1 MVTNMHYGASGII
14 FQYAETLRKNMTP
27 AEKIIWERVC
37 RNQLGL
43 RIRRQHPAWKYIADY
58 YCHEVKLIIEVD
70 GEIHSTKESK
80 AYDINRDV
88 TLNEFGIEV
97 IRFSN
102 EQVINEIDYVI
113 DQIKKKIEELKLKQW
128 QERNKITKAG

>member
-1 MVTNMHYGASGII
+1 MVDMHYGASKII

-27 AEKIIWERVC
+27 TEKIIWERVC
-37 RNQLGL
+37 RNQLGF
-43 RIRRQHPAWKYIADY
+43 RIRRQHPVWKYIADY

-70 GEIHSTKESK
+70 GEIHSTKENK

-88 TLNEFGIEV
+88 TLNEFGIET

-102 EQVINEIDYVI
+102 EQVMNEIDYVI
-113 DQIKKKIEELKLKQW
+113 DEIKKKIEELKLKQS
-128 QERNKITKAG
+128 QEPNKTT

>member
-1 MVTNMHYGASGII
+1 M
-14 FQYAETLRKNMTP
+14 
-27 AEKIIWERVC
+27 
-37 RNQLGL
+37 
-43 RIRRQHPAWKYIADY
+43 RIRRQHPAWKFIADY

-70 GEIHSTKESK
+70 GEIHSTKENK

-113 DQIKKKIEELKLKQW
+113 DQIKKKIEELKLKQL
-128 QERNKITKAG
+128 QEPDKTS